1 LLEEVKMS
9 NSFKEIL
16 MIKGSS
22 KIVNDLAGVKGGEQV
37 LIVTDYDTLSIAQ
50 SLAIATVE
58 AGAEP
63 TLMIM
68 RPREAHGLEPP
79 DAVAVAMTKADVV
92 FEPVSKSIAHTSS
105 TKKARE
111 AGARVIVLPE
121 YTEDMMISGG
131 LEADFLA
138 QKSLC
143 ENMRD
148 HLTNAQN
155 AQVTTALGTDI
166 AMSLEGRP
174 GRALHGLAREKGGY
188 SCPPNIEASIAPVEG
203 TARGVIVADA
213 SISSIGLLSYPVT
226 ILVEDG
232 LAKEI
237 KGGDEARKLKEILE
251 SANDPK
257 VYNIGELG
265 VGLNPKAKLCGLM
278 LEDEGALGSVHIAL
292 GSNADFG
299 GQTRTARHIDLIL
312 SRATLKLDG
321 KTVLKDGQ
329 VVI

>member
-1 LLEEVKMS
+1 MES
-9 NSFKEIL
+9 SFKEIQ

-22 KIVNDLAGVKGGEQV
+22 KIVNVLAGVKKDEQV
-37 LIVTDYDTLSIAQ
+37 LIVTDYQSISIAR
-50 SLAIATVE
+50 SLATACMEV
-58 AGAEP
+58 GAEP

-79 DAVAVAMTKADVV
+79 EAVAAAMTKADVV

-121 YTEDMMISGG
+121 YTEDMLISGG
-131 LEADFLA
+131 LEADFEA
-138 QKSLC
+138 QKPLC
-143 ENMRD
+143 EKMRD
-148 HLTNAQN
+148 YLTQAKR
-155 AQVTTALGTDI
+155 ARVTTPLGTDI
-166 AMSLEGRP
+166 GMSLEGRP
-174 GRALHGLAREKGGY
+174 GRALHGLAREPGGY

-203 TARGVIVADA
+203 SASGVIVADA
-213 SISSIGLLSYPVT
+213 SISSIGLLSSPVM
-226 ILVEDG
+226 ILVKEG

-237 KGGDEARKLKEILE
+237 KGGGEAQRLKSILE
-251 SANDPK
+251 SANDPR

-265 VGLNPKAKLCGLM
+265 IGLNPKARLCGLM

-299 GQTRTARHIDLIL
+299 GKTKAARHIDLIL
-312 SRATLKLDG
+312 SKATLVLDG
-321 KTVLKDGQ
+321 KTVLQDGK